1 MLTFAILF
9 LRELKPK
16 DLNSLVSQS
25 ADKSMQEVD
34 SLRTNFP
41 APFEFLQALS
51 LYLNITELLVPQPI
65 KVVGMT

>member
-25 ADKSMQEVD
+25 SDKSMQEVD

-41 APFEFLQALS
+41 APFEFL
-51 LYLNITELLVPQPI
+51 
-65 KVVGMT
+65 